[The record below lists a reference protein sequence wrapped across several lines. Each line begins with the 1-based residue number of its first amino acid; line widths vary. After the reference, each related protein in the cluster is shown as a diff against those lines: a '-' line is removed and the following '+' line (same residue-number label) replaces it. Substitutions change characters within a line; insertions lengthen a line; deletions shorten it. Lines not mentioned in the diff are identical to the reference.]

1 MLDGHE
7 DNFSGNKVVVTG
19 TTVGSPNC
27 EAPGKT
33 VMGNNSY
40 YTSTGEISEC
50 GGTLEQ
56 WMAKGNEVGSSVAKT
71 PKDATIIGW
80 AAEKLGIKTE

>member
-7 DNFSGNKVVVTG
+7 DNFSGNQVVLTG
-19 TTVGSPNC
+19 TDVGRPNC

-40 YTSTGEISEC
+40 YTSTGKVTEC
-50 GGTLEQ
+50 KMTLQE
-56 WMAKGNEVGSSVAKT
+56 WMAKGNEVGSSVGKT
-71 PKDATIIGW
+71 PADATIIGW
-80 AAEKLGIKTE
+80 AKAKLGIAE